1 MWSALGRGSSWGDH
15 ATLLAWMAGGLA
27 VTGTGVAAALAAG
40 GDDPVPW
47 KPLLLTLI
55 WTVPGVLIAAAR
67 PRMVTGWLLIV
78 VAGFFVGI
86 GLAEGFLAQAS
97 SGSAGAP
104 WAIWYVDRASA
115 FLVPCALLAV
125 LLLPDGRFPAP
136 AWRPIVAGVV
146 GTQFVLVSA
155 FCLVSGPAV
164 GPDSDLVTSFG
175 SLSNPVG
182 VLPGSW
188 AGLLDGVDVV
198 VLQLPLLLVPLAF
211 WHRLRRA
218 DPERKTALAVLL
230 LGAAVFATLLVVG
243 RLAWPGA
250 ADALDIAGSA
260 LLVVVVIG
268 TVLGPRREI
277 EYVVHQATVYVALT
291 LVIASTYVGITSL
304 AAAGG
309 AQLPAWGA
317 GTVAAV
323 AALALL
329 PVRTWWQRLV
339 GRLLHGHRS
348 DPYVAL
354 TRLAE
359 STHHLS
365 TVDEALAEVA
375 ASVATSLRVPFVQ
388 VRTSGAQATHGR
400 MPARAVERSVPLLS
414 GAEQVGTVVV
424 ASDPSRRW
432 PAEDC
437 ALLAAIGRH
446 GGMAVHAVGL
456 AGSLRLSRQRL
467 VEARE
472 EERRLLGRNL
482 HDGLGPTLAS
492 IGLQLGSLRGRQR
505 TGSVEEA
512 ELRRLEEVAREAL
525 GELRRVARDLRPT
538 VLDQHGLAGALQRH
552 AESLDIELEQQA
564 PADLDLPAAVEVA
577 AYRIGQQALANVA
590 AHAGVHTASLW
601 ISSTREELRLEVVD
615 RGRGF
620 AVLDEGVGLSSM
632 RERAEELGGSCEV
645 ASGPAG
651 TVVRAVLPR
660 PSVGEEVLHG

>member
-1 MWSALGRGSSWGDH
+1 MWSAQGRGGSWSDQ
-15 ATLLAWMAGGLA
+15 ATLLAWTAGALA

-40 GDDPVPW
+40 GADPVPW

-67 PRMVTGWLLIV
+67 PRMVTGWLLIA

-86 GLAEGFLAQAS
+86 GLAEGFLARS
-97 SGSAGAP
+97 STGSVGAA
-104 WAIWYVDRASA
+104 WAVWYVDRASA

-125 LLLPDGRFPAP
+125 LSLPDGRLPAP
-136 AWRPIVAGVV
+136 AWRPVLAGVV
-146 GTQFVLVSA
+146 GTQLVLVSA

-164 GPDSDLVTSFG
+164 GPDSDLAAKFG

-188 AGLLDGVDVV
+188 AGILDGLDVI

-218 DPERKTALAVLL
+218 DPERRTSLAVLL
-230 LGAAVFATLLVVG
+230 LGAAVFATLLVAG
-243 RLAWPGA
+243 RLAWPAA

-277 EYVVHQATVYVALT
+277 EYVVHQASVFVALT

-309 AQLPAWGA
+309 AELPAWGA
-317 GTVAAV
+317 GAVAAV

-329 PVRTWWQRLV
+329 PARTWLQRQV
-339 GRLLHGHRS
+339 AHLLHGPRS
-348 DPYVAL
+348 DPYLAL

-359 STHHLS
+359 STHHVT

-375 ASVATSLRVPFVQ
+375 ASVAGSLRVPFVR
-388 VRTSGAQATHGR
+388 VGTPGAEATHGWR
-400 MPARAVERSVPLLS
+400 PARAVEHSVPLLS

-432 PAEDC
+432 PAEDR

-456 AGSLRLSRQRL
+456 AGLLRVSRQRL

-472 EERRLLGRNL
+472 EERRRLGRNL

-492 IGLQLGSLRGRQR
+492 IALQLGSIRGRQPP
-505 TGSVEEA
+505 GSLEEA
-512 ELRRLEEVAREAL
+512 ELRRLEEVSRDAL
-525 GELRRVARDLRPT
+525 SELRRVARDLRPT

-552 AESLDIELEQQA
+552 AESLGIELDLRA
-564 PADLDLPAAVEVA
+564 PLDLDLPAAVEVA
-577 AYRIGQQALANVA
+577 TYRIGQQALANVA
-590 AHAGVHTASLW
+590 AHAGVHSASLW
-601 ISSTREELRLEVVD
+601 IATSREELRLEVVD

-632 RERAEELGGSCEV
+632 RERAEELGGSCAV

-660 PSVGEEVLHG
+660 PSVDEEVVHE